1 METDGA
7 PRGLPPGPTAGLT
20 PGLPSD
26 VAEALAGPLVD
37 HHCHGVRR
45 DGLDRPGFERLIVE
59 GGLPAPPGTT
69 HFDSPVGLAIRRWCA
84 PVLGLPPHAA
94 PADYLA
100 RRADLGSHEVNRRLL
115 REAGIG
121 DFCVD
126 TGLNDPGLLSPAE
139 MGLAGGGRGHEV
151 VRVERVAEEVAER
164 GPSAAKFA
172 DEFAEELFRRAG
184 AAVALKSIIA
194 YRHGLDFDP
203 WPPEPGEVVAAV
215 SRWFA
220 GYHAHER
227 LTDPVLLR
235 HGLWTAV
242 GVARE
247 YGLPIQFHT
256 GFGDPDLALH
266 RANPLLMTD
275 FVRAVRPAPIVLL
288 HCHPYVRE
296 AAALAAVYPHVNID
310 VGLAVTYTAA
320 GSATVIAEA
329 LELTPFHKI
338 LFSSDCYA
346 LPELCRLGALFHRRG
361 LGAVLAR
368 RIADG
373 EWSPRDAARIARL
386 IGEGNARRLYRL
398 TRTEKREQ

>member
-7 PRGLPPGPTAGLT
+7 SRGLPPG
-20 PGLPSD
+20 LPS
-26 VAEALAGPLVD
+26 ELHPELALALSRPLVD

-45 DGLDRPGFERLIVE
+45 DQLDRPGFERLIAE

-69 HFDSPVGLAIRRWCA
+69 HFDTPVGMAIRRWCA
-84 PVLGLPPHAA
+84 PVLDLPPHAA
-94 PADYLA
+94 AADYLA
-100 RRADLGSHEVNRRLL
+100 RRADLGPHEVNRRLL
-115 REAGIG
+115 RAAGIG

-126 TGLNDPGLLSPAE
+126 TGLSGADLLSPAE
-139 MGLAGGGRGHEV
+139 MGLAGGGRGHEI
-151 VRVERVAEEVAER
+151 VRVERVAEEIAER

-172 DEFAEELFRRAG
+172 DEFAEELFRRAAG
-184 AAVALKSIIA
+184 AVGLKTIIA

-203 WPPEPGEVVAAV
+203 WPPEPGEVVAAA

-220 GYHAHER
+220 DYHADER
-227 LTDPVLLR
+227 LTSPVLLR

-256 GFGDPDLALH
+256 GFGDPDLELH

-288 HCHPYVRE
+288 HCYPYVRE
-296 AAALAAVYPHVNID
+296 AATLAAVYPHVSID

-320 GSATVIAEA
+320 GSTSVIAEA
-329 LELTPFHKI
+329 LELAPFHKV
-338 LFSSDCYA
+338 LFSSDCYGPA
-346 LPELCRLGALFHRRG
+346 ELCHLGALHHRRG
-361 LGAVLAR
+361 LGTVLAAR
-368 RIADG
+368 VAGGD
-373 EWSPRDAARIARL
+373 WSPPDAARIADL
-386 IGEGNARRLYRL
+386 ISGGNARRLYHL
-398 TRTEKREQ
+398 AQ